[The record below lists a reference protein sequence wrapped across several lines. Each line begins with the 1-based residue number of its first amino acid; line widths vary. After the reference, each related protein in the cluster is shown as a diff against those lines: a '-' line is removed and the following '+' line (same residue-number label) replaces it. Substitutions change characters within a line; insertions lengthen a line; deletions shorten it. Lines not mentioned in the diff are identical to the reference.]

1 MKELPVIFNPVA
13 DRGRAKEKL
22 LKVEGHLRELG
33 FSPKVFLTSGPGE
46 AARESPG
53 SLSKRA
59 RSLWPPPA
67 ATAPSTRWP
76 RPSWEQK
83 TALGIIPL
91 GSGNDFLR
99 SLAGEVDFQKAL
111 RRLREGKPTPVD
123 VGEANS
129 RFYLNSLGMGIDGQI
144 AEDFIR
150 WKFLR
155 GELGYLWA
163 ALWEVARFRPFA
175 LQIRSDVGE
184 FSMQGLM
191 VSVMNGSHTAGG
203 FHLAPG
209 ASLTDGALNLIAISH
224 YPRILR
230 VPILV
235 RVRQGKHLG
244 LKGVR
249 AALVKWAEVKTSRPL
264 RVYVDGELLPRTTE
278 LRIRVHPGA
287 LRVVL

>member
-22 LKVEGHLRELG
+22 PTVEGHLRELG

-46 AARESPG
+46 ATRIARELVQKG
-53 SLSKRA
+53 AELV
-59 RSLWPPPA
+59 A
-67 ATAPSTRWP
+67 AAGGDGTLNEVAQALVGT
-76 RPSWEQK
+76 K

-99 SLAGEVDFQKAL
+99 SLAGEVDFPKAL

-123 VGEANS
+123 VGEANG

>member
-22 LKVEGHLRELG
+22 PKVEGHLRELG

-46 AARESPG
+46 ATRIARELVQKG
-53 SLSKRA
+53 AELV
-59 RSLWPPPA
+59 A
-67 ATAPSTRWP
+67 AAGGDGTLNEVAQALVGT
-76 RPSWEQK
+76 K

-99 SLAGEVDFQKAL
+99 SLVGEVDFQKAL

-123 VGEANS
+123 VGEANG

-184 FSMQGLM
+184 FSMRGLM

-209 ASLTDGALNLIAISH
+209 ASLTDGALNLIAITH

>member
-1 MKELPVIFNPVA
+1 V
-13 DRGRAKEKL
+13 
-22 LKVEGHLRELG
+22 
-33 FSPKVFLTSGPGE
+33 
-46 AARESPG
+46 
-53 SLSKRA
+53 
-59 RSLWPPPA
+59 
-67 ATAPSTRWP
+67 
-76 RPSWEQK
+76 
-83 TALGIIPL
+83 
-91 GSGNDFLR
+91 DFL
-99 SLAGEVDFQKAL
+99 KAL

-123 VGEANS
+123 VGEANG